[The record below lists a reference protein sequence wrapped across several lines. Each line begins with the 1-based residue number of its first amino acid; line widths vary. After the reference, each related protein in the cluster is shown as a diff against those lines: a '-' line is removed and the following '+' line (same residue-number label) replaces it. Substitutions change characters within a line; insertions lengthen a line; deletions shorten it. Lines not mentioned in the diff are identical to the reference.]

1 MQLVGWSL
9 LQLLGVLG
17 AASAVTIALYLLKL
31 RRRAMPV
38 PFIALW
44 ESLLADRQSSR
55 LFSRLRHLLSLLIA
69 LAIVALLAFARAE
82 PTPVVRPGSAPQR
95 LVLIDAGLTMQAS
108 DVPGGRLDTARE
120 HARELISGARPGLR
134 TMLAQ
139 LDGSVTPLSPLSD
152 QPHELERALEQLS
165 ASDLASDPQQ
175 GYRFALDVLAGSP
188 GSELVLISDAA
199 QPPEPELAAAL
210 ARAGIALR
218 HVAVGKRN
226 DNLAITA
233 FAVRRY
239 PLDRNQSEL
248 LLELHNASPHA
259 ERAELRLLGDGSAI
273 DVQRLELQPG
283 QTLQR
288 TYGDVTGVQHTLEAQ
303 LVPAD
308 GHDDLA
314 VDDRAYA
321 VVPERRR
328 VRVLCVTEGNRFL
341 EAALLLDEYLDVD
354 AVSPAAYRDAS
365 GYDVVVFDR
374 FVPPVPAAKPS
385 VFIAP
390 PAGDGPAQP
399 LAVTGTIDR
408 PLFERVQSRHPALR
422 FTALRDVNVA
432 SALQV
437 QLQAGDSV
445 LAADTRGPL
454 IVAGTRAGQPF
465 LALTFEL
472 QASDLPLRAA
482 WPLLLL
488 NTIDWFHAERETYTA
503 SGSVGEPIAVALHA
517 GTRAARIVEPDGR
530 ERTLALAN
538 GSATFTPTRAG
549 LYRLRWS
556 ANDGGPAGERWLAVN
571 LAAHARRD
579 LTPVPALRVAGTRIA
594 APTRE
599 AAALPVPLWALLELI
614 ALLVLSAEWFSYH
627 RRWTV

>member
-17 AASAVTIALYLLKL
+17 AASAITVALYLLKL
-31 RRRAMPV
+31 RRRAVQV

-69 LAIVALLAFARAE
+69 LLIVALLAFARAE
-82 PTPVVRPGSAPQR
+82 PTQIVRPGSAPQR
-95 LVLIDAGLTMQAS
+95 LVLVDAGLTMRAT
-108 DVPGGRLDTARE
+108 DVPGGRLQAARE
-120 HARELISGARPGLR
+120 RARELVAAARPGLR

-139 LDGSVTPLSPLSD
+139 LDESVTPLSPLSEE
-152 QPHELERALEQLS
+152 PHELERALEQLS
-165 ASDLASDPQQ
+165 ASDLPSDAQA

-199 QPPEPELAAAL
+199 QAPEPELAAAL
-210 ARAGIALR
+210 ARAKVALR
-218 HVAVGKRN
+218 YVPVGKRS
-226 DNLAITA
+226 DNLGITA

-248 LLELHNASPHA
+248 LLELHNGSPHV
-259 ERAELRLLGDGSAI
+259 ERAELRLLGDGAPI
-273 DVQRLELQPG
+273 DVQRIELQPG

-288 TYGDVTGVQHTLEAQ
+288 TYGDVTGVQSTLEAQ

-314 VDDRAYA
+314 ADDRAYA

-328 VRVLCVTEGNRFL
+328 TRVLCVSDGNRYL

-354 AVSPAAYRDAS
+354 AISPTAYRSAE

-374 FVPPVPAAKPS
+374 FVPPAPPDKPS
-385 VFIAP
+385 VFISP
-390 PAGDGPAQP
+390 PAGSGPGQP
-399 LAVTGTIDR
+399 LVVTGSFDR
-408 PLFERVQSRHPALR
+408 PAFERVQSKHPALR

-432 SALQV
+432 SAQSV
-437 QLQAGDSV
+437 QLRDGDSV
-445 LAADTRGPL
+445 LAADPRGPL

-488 NTIDWFHAERETYTA
+488 NTIDWFQADRETYRA
-503 SGSVGEPIAVALHA
+503 AGNVGEPIAIALPE
-517 GTRAARIVEPDGR
+517 GTRSARVHEPDGG
-530 ERTLALAN
+530 ERPLAVSAS
-538 GSATFTPTRAG
+538 SATFTPTRAG
-549 LYRLRWS
+549 LYRLHWPAS
-556 ANDGGPAGERWLAVN
+556 DAAPAGERWLAVN
-571 LAAHARRD
+571 LAPHGRRD
-579 LTPVPALRVAGTRIA
+579 LQPVATLRVGGTQVT
-594 APTRE
+594 APARE
-599 AAALPVPLWALLELI
+599 AAALPVPIWTLLVLA